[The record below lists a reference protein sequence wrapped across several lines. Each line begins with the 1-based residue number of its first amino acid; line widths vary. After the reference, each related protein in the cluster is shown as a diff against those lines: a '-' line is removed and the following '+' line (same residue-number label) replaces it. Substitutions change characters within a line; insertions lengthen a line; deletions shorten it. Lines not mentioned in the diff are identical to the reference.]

1 MLIIRFQYTH
11 LIDNKRG
18 NNQTKRL
25 LSIIGV
31 ISLVATSTTSLVG
44 CKTEDQLWLEKL
56 KKEKEENKINTT
68 NQEIKDNLE

>member
-56 KKEKEENKINTT
+56 KKKKKKT
-68 NQEIKDNLE
+68 K